1 MQDRLAAMSVF
12 AEVVEAKSFSAAAA
26 RLGISKS
33 LVSRQVSALERSLS
47 VKLLNRTTR
56 KLSLTEAG
64 AIFHEHCVRIVQ
76 EARFAEQRVTRVQSE
91 LAGLVRVTCVQAFAL
106 RHLMP
111 ALGEFQDRFPAI
123 HVKLSCSNRTLDL
136 GDDGYD
142 LGIRITATPGQNL
155 VARKLAVNRKVLCAA
170 PAYLARRGTPRV
182 IEDLAGHDGV
192 LFPPMAPKRAWSLRR
207 AGQRHVV
214 AGAARGGPA
223 PKAAAPPAGLGP
235 RAGGPWAGWSPGGPG
250 MPAGGR
256 RGGRFE
262 TDDMD
267 ASHAAVIAGLGIGV
281 LPIYVAADDLRRGR
295 LAPLLRE
302 VEILPDFGIYLVYL
316 PNRTLPRRVRTLID
330 FLVQRFEPAPPW
342 EAGW

>member
-56 KLSLTEAG
+56 KLSLTEGG

-76 EARFAEQRVTRVQSE
+76 EARFAEQRVTRVQSD

-111 ALGEFQDRFPAI
+111 ALGEFQDRYPAI

-182 IEDLAGHDGV
+182 IDDLAGHDGV

-207 AGQRHVV
+207 DGQLRVV
-214 AGAARGGPA
+214 PVAA
-223 PKAAAPPAGLGP
+223 
-235 RAGGPWAGWSPGGPG
+235 
-250 MPAGGR
+250 
-256 RGGRFE
+256 RFE

-267 ASHAAVIAGLGIGV
+267 ASHAAVVAGLGIGV

-295 LAPLLRE
+295 LVPLLRE